1 MSLDQAY
8 WEIRWQR
15 GETGWDM
22 RQASPPLMEY
32 ALQISPEKRTRTQ
45 VLLPGC
51 GNGHEALALAE
62 AGFAG
67 LTMLDIAPTAVAA
80 IQQRLDAR
88 RPAYPAR
95 VLCTDFFEHTDRY
108 DLILEQTFFCAL
120 NPDLRAAYA
129 QKMFDLLNPGGKLAG
144 VWFDRAFP
152 GGPPFGGNTEEY
164 KTLFAPFFR
173 LHTVAPCY
181 NSIPARAG
189 SEVFMILERL

>member
-1 MSLDQAY
+1 MSLDQSY

-22 RQASPPLMEY
+22 RQASPPLINY
-32 ALQISPEKRTRTQ
+32 ALQISPEKRSQTQ
-45 VLLPGC
+45 VLIPGC
-51 GNGHEALALAE
+51 GNGHEALTLAE

-67 LTMLDIAPTAVAA
+67 LTLLDIAPTAVAA
-80 IQQRLDAR
+80 IQEQLDAQP
-88 RPAYPAR
+88 PAYPAR
-95 VLCTDFFEHTDRY
+95 VLCTDFFEHADRY
-108 DLILEQTFFCAL
+108 DLVLEQTFFCAL
-120 NPDLRAAYA
+120 DPVLRAAYA

-144 VWFDRAFP
+144 VWFDRTFE
-152 GGPPFGGNTEEY
+152 GGPPFGGNVLEY
-164 KTLFAPFFR
+164 KKLFAPFFR

>member
-1 MSLDQAY
+1 MSLDRAY
-8 WEIRWQR
+8 WEVRWQR
-15 GETGWDM
+15 GKTGWDM

-32 ALQISPEKRTRTQ
+32 ALQTDVYQRRHMQ
-45 VLLPGC
+45 VLIPGC
-51 GNGHEALALAE
+51 GNGHEAFVLAE

-67 LTMLDIAPTAVAA
+67 LTLLDIAPTAVDS
-80 IQQRLDAR
+80 IQEQLDAH
-88 RPAYPAR
+88 PPLFPAR
-95 VLCTDFFEHTDRY
+95 VLCTDFFEHQDRY
-108 DLILEQTFFCAL
+108 SLILEQTFFCAL
-120 NPDLRAAYA
+120 DPELRPNYV
-129 QKMFDLLNPGGKLAG
+129 QKMHELLHPGGKLAG
-144 VWFDRAFP
+144 VWFDRTFV